1 MSQSCIYHIF
11 MTKGHLHMTHNGVSA
26 DCRLATNIHWPCY
39 CTSQQ
44 PVSYKHSLALLLYQI
59 VASQLQT
66 FTGPTIVL
74 VSSRL
79 ATNIYWPSCCTSQ
92 KLVSYKHL
100 LAQLL
105 YQLVASQLQTFIGP
119 AIVLVSS
126 LLQTFTDQAIVLV
139 SNQLATN
146 IF

>member
-59 VASQLQT
+59 IASQLQT
-66 FTGPTIVL
+66 FTGPVIVL
-74 VSSRL
+74 VSSQL
-79 ATNIYWPSCCTSQ
+79 ATHIYWPSYCTSQ
-92 KLVSYKHL
+92 QLVSYKHL

-105 YQLVASQLQTFIGP
+105 YQLVACYKHSLTKLLYQLATSQ
-119 AIVLVSS
+119 
-126 LLQTFTDQAIVLV
+126 LQTFTDQAIALV
-139 SNQLATN
+139 SSQLATN
-146 IF
+146 IY